1 MSASGVPPSSGP
13 SSPWRGVPAQPA
25 AAVAGSPSI
34 AVPVDEAD
42 ASGGQ
47 EAARPPVSS
56 GRVVSIDLLRG
67 LDVVLMLFVN
77 EMAGVSGAPGFLLHV
92 PADSDGMTLA
102 DVVFPAFLFI
112 TGMSIPLAV
121 ERRLARGQTRLAIFR
136 HVAARSVALVVMGV
150 FMVNAEQG
158 IAAGWL
164 SPPAWNIL
172 MTLALLAV
180 WTEQPEGRPGGRARA
195 LRAAGLAALGA
206 LALVYRS
213 TDIAGPMQFT
223 PRWWGILGLI
233 GWAYLAAASACL
245 LAGRRPAA
253 LGGLVALLYCVYL
266 ADAAGQSG
274 WFAAMRPYIA
284 VGSVFGTHA
293 AIAVSGAV
301 LTALLREHD
310 TAGRPRAVFVWT
322 ACGYGLALAAAGLLL
337 HDLRQLHQAF
347 WINKPL
353 ATPAW
358 GLLSAAA
365 TCGAWVLVF
374 AAADV
379 RGWQRWPTGLLV
391 AGQNALLAYL
401 LAPLL
406 LSMFAL
412 SASVFG
418 GSNPYAALGGSTV
431 AGTVRSVL
439 FAWAAVRLTGWLR
452 GRGVVLRL

>member
-1 MSASGVPPSSGP
+1 
-13 SSPWRGVPAQPA
+13 
-25 AAVAGSPSI
+25 
-34 AVPVDEAD
+34 
-42 ASGGQ
+42 
-47 EAARPPVSS
+47 
-56 GRVVSIDLLRG
+56 VSIDLLRG

-92 PADSDGMTLA
+92 PSGTDGMTLA

-112 TGMSIPLAV
+112 TGMSIPLAL
-121 ERRLARGQTRLAIFR
+121 EQRLARGHTRLAIWR
-136 HVAARSVALVVMGV
+136 HVVTRSVALVVMGV

-164 SPPAWNIL
+164 SPPVWNIL

-180 WTEQPEGRPGGRARA
+180 WTERPEGRSTGVI
-195 LRAAGLAALGA
+195 RAAGLVALVA

-213 TDIAGPMQFT
+213 TDIAGPLQFT

-233 GWAYLAAASACL
+233 GWAYLVASSACL
-245 LAGRRPAA
+245 LVGRRPAA
-253 LGGLVALLYCVYL
+253 LVGFFALLYCLYL
-266 ADAAGQSG
+266 ADAGGGTS
-274 WFAAMRPYIA
+274 WLSIVRPYFAIGP
-284 VGSVFGTHA
+284 VLGSHA

-301 LTALLREHD
+301 LTTLLREHD
-310 TAGRPRAVFVWT
+310 AAGRPRPHFVRS
-322 ACGYGLALAAAGLLL
+322 AFAYGLALAAAGLLL
-337 HDLRQLHQAF
+337 HELRHLHQAF

-379 RGWQRWPTGLLV
+379 RGWRRWPKGLLV

-406 LSMFAL
+406 LSLFAL
-412 SASVFG
+412 SAGAFG
-418 GSNPYAALGGSTV
+418 GSNPYYALGGSTV
-431 AGTVRSVL
+431 AGTARSMV
-439 FAWAAVRLTGWLR
+439 FTWAVVRLTGWLR